1 MNFTIIF
8 IILIIALA
16 LGLPMGFKYLSD
28 KKILNSDSLKFTI
41 ELFKLST
48 IIINELN
55 LKQETQI
62 TKITDLVLLSLNYVC
77 DMDSLENREV
87 VAINYC
93 IELCNKMGFVLDDN
107 RLNIISELIKR
118 GLYDSA
124 KVVTV

>member
-8 IILIIALA
+8 LILIIALA